1 DALVADALE
10 LVDVAQLGGAC
21 GACAV
26 LPRRNPIS
34 LPRRRADRQHRRPR
48 LLGTGLAPLARWD
61 EDARTLRRVDGRSS
75 DREGRAAAH
84 DDVELLVDAGT
95 GAALLEMARHD
106 GLARV
111 RAVGADAERGD
122 AELRAER
129 QPVDPLRTAGREP
142 VDPDGLHASASRSA
156 SSTTGST
163 RAPVRSS
170 RSSRFSTPAQPSNA
184 STVASETRMFPCA
197 A

>member
-1 DALVADALE
+1 MPS
-10 LVDVAQLGGAC
+10 G
-21 GACAV
+21 
-26 LPRRNPIS
+26 RRIGFQTSVPSTGTPSIS
-34 LPRRRADRQHRRPR
+34 SRRSVFIAGIADRR
-48 LLGTGLAPLARWD
+48 G
-61 EDARTLRRVDGRSS
+61 
-75 DREGRAAAH
+75 AAH

-156 SSTTGST
+156 SSTT
-163 RAPVRSS
+163 
-170 RSSRFSTPAQPSNA
+170 
-184 STVASETRMFPCA
+184 
-197 A
+197 